1 MPVCSQLLGLALSL
15 GQRTAR
21 ALDIGARTSVAAF
34 EKRHAGPDVDGLL
47 VVAAEVVIESGE
59 KELLDARGPIGLA
72 QRGLVCRI
80 GAKRFGHPMKTG
92 ESIMGQSPS
101 WVNELRHGRGLDTVP

>member
-1 MPVCSQLLGLALSL
+1 V
-15 GQRTAR
+15 T
-21 ALDIGARTSVAAF
+21 AF
-34 EKRHAGPDVDGLL
+34 EKRDARPDVDGLL

-59 KELLDARGPIGLA
+59 KELLNTRGPIGLA
-72 QRGLVCRI
+72 QWSLVCWI

-101 WVNELRHGRGLDTVP
+101 WVNELP

>member
-1 MPVCSQLLGLALSL
+1 M
-15 GQRTAR
+15 T
-21 ALDIGARTSVAAF
+21 AF
-34 EKRHAGPDVDGLL
+34 EERDASPNVDGLL

-59 KELLDARGPIGLA
+59 KELLNTRGPIGLA
-72 QRGLVCRI
+72 QWSLVCWI

-101 WVNELRHGRGLDTVP
+101 WVNELP